1 MAQEVIL
8 IIIPNVACNGGQ
20 TGNQSWNSKEVHVHT
35 YVKRML
41 LICSKMTDII
51 TLKDLWDI
59 RTLNFA
65 RTLFS
70 CGFTL
75 PDSINF
81 WRYINPK

>member
-1 MAQEVIL
+1 
-8 IIIPNVACNGGQ
+8 VACNGGEA
-20 TGNQSWNSKEVHVHT
+20 GNQSGGHSKEVHVHT
-35 YVKRML
+35 FQQYATHL
-41 LICSKMTDII
+41 LEDGMDI

-75 PDSINF
+75 PDSINPLA
-81 WRYINPK
+81 IHQPKIV